1 MLGPRE
7 HLPNIQAEKQRSLS
21 CTLFSLKKKKIILY
35 FNCLVTSQHCNQF
48 LSLSLFSEVLVL
60 GFLLGFS
67 NSSQSFQP
75 QKHINNM
82 KSFKVDCFGLILTSV
97 LFTLYRILP
106 LLQRNF
112 FYYISEYFLFF
123 IYWSPISGTS
133 IIFMLTCL

>member
-1 MLGPRE
+1 MLGPWE
-7 HLPNIQAEKQRSLS
+7 HLPNIKTEKQRSLS
-21 CTLFSLKKKKIILY
+21 RTLFSIQKLILQ
-35 FNCLVTSQHCNQF
+35 FNCLVTNQPCNQF
-48 LSLSLFSEVLVL
+48 LPLSLFSEVLVL

-67 NSSQSFQP
+67 NGSQSFQP
-75 QKHINNM
+75 QKHTNNM
-82 KSFKVDCFGLILTSV
+82 KSFKVCFGLILTSV
-97 LFTLYRILP
+97 LFALYRIILP